1 MAESER
7 DGALTGAGE
16 GTSCPCGE
24 PRDANGDC
32 PGSWHGCDW
41 HGEGDEP
48 EEEL

>member
-7 DGALTGAGE
+7 DGALTEAGE
-16 GTSCPCGE
+16 GKSCPCGK

-41 HGEGDEP
+41 HREGAEP
-48 EEEL
+48 EQEL